1 MVREN
6 KWSEGPRIVHITI
19 PADITERFCMGFGGS
34 LTLLQI
40 LTPLFLFSFL
50 IFLLEFNL
58 PTYSITPSAHP
69 PKCAL

>member
-40 LTPLFLFSFL
+40 LTPAPIFFVNIWFACLFNEG
-50 IFLLEFNL
+50 LE
-58 PTYSITPSAHP
+58 
-69 PKCAL
+69 C